1 MRDYVNRTSEPVP
14 SDRLRYAVE
23 ILTDDLKVANR
34 ISIPSL
40 IQRIIKNTM
49 YNGSVLPMRRGDQII
64 ANIFALSN
72 EVLFE
77 VSAWAS

>member
-1 MRDYVNRTSEPVP
+1 VP